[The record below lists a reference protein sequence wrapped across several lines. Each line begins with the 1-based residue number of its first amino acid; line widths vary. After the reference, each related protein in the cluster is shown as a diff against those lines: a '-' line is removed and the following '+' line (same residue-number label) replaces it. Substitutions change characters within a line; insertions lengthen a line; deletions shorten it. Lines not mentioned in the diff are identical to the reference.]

1 MAREKI
7 VRVETE
13 ADIADLPAHAAF
25 AKVERL
31 DPRSIEVTYNK
42 DELSAGQ
49 VLAILQGQGLTI
61 EDVTTREA
69 DLEDVFVQLTG
80 TGAV

>member
-7 VRVETE
+7 VAVTVS
-13 ADIADLPAHAAF
+13 DDLAATPAHDAF
-25 AKVERL
+25 HKVELMGERGVE
-31 DPRSIEVTYNK
+31 ITYDK
-42 DELSAGQ
+42 DEMSAGQ
-49 VLAILQGQGLTI
+49 VLGILQDQGLTI

-80 TGAV
+80 SGS